1 MPYYC
6 SPRMTA
12 WLKRQGYD
20 INHKRVERLMRLMGI
35 QAIYPKPNTTR
46 KSQEHKVY
54 PYLLRGVEINCPNQ
68 VWSTDITYI
77 RMNKGFIYLA
87 AILDWYSRYVLS
99 WRVSITVDTEFCI
112 EALQEALEISSP
124 EIFNTDQGSQFTC
137 TKFTKV
143 LEAKDVKIS
152 MDGRGRVFDNILI
165 ERLWRSVKYEEVYI
179 KDYQTVA
186 EAIKGLKQYFEKY
199 NKERLHQSLNYM
211 TPYEVYW
218 QESGEVATCKQLVPK
233 IEMGEDIPNF
243 RNQGQ
248 ESTLINGKNG
258 LDIGGRFS

>member
-1 MPYYC
+1 MNLIDEQYTQMPYYG

-20 INHKRVERLMRLMGI
+20 VNHKRVERLMHLMGI
-35 QAIYPKPNTTR
+35 QAIYPKPNTNR

-99 WRVSITVDTEFCI
+99 WRVSITLDTEFCI
-112 EALQEALEISSP
+112 EAIREALEIASP

-143 LEAKDVKIS
+143 LEAKDIKIS

-218 QESGEVATCKQLVPK
+218 QER
-233 IEMGEDIPNF
+233 GEDIPNF
-243 RNQGQ
+243 RNQRQ
-248 ESTLINGKNG
+248 ENSAPLRFPAPGSTAGVHLN
-258 LDIGGRFS
+258 